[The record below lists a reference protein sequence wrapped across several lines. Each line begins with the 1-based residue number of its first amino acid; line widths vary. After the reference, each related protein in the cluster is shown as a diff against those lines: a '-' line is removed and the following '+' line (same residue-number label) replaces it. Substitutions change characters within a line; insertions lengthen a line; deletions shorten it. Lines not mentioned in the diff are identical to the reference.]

1 MTSARTRVCVGMVI
15 PILVALVVGL
25 GRGGDVHADPPGQTV
40 RNSKTQTHDDFVKD
54 MDCSACHTVDGW
66 KLAATAGTSGFD
78 HDRTGFPLRNA
89 HVQASCGGCHTNR
102 GKPGRSC
109 ESCHKDPHAGRMDG
123 ACFECHTTT
132 TWADTATLEQHRRTR
147 MPLTGKHALIECT
160 ACHKRQS
167 ERTYTDLP
175 VDCYA
180 CHRAEY
186 HLTGTHPNHDGSVDP
201 NVPAFSRDCGGC
213 HQTIAWKPAFTNP
226 ALLPGAMTAQAARRG
241 EHDSFF
247 VLSAGSH
254 RDAECAS
261 CHVDPRRK
269 QAVRCDGCHQDAQ
282 VRRQHPNGNVARAA
296 VACLRCHPRGA
307 SR

>member
-1 MTSARTRVCVGMVI
+1 MIAVPLRISVVVLVMLGVAAPARADAPGATPRVAK
-15 PILVALVVGL
+15 VA
-25 GRGGDVHADPPGQTV
+25 
-40 RNSKTQTHDDFVKD
+40 THDDFIKD
-54 MDCSACHTVDGW
+54 MDCSGCHTTDGW
-66 KLAATAGTSGFD
+66 RLSATAGASGFD
-78 HDRTGFPLRNA
+78 HDRTGFPLRAA
-89 HVQASCGGCHTNR
+89 HAQASCGGCHTNR
-102 GKPGRSC
+102 VKPPRSC

-186 HLTGTHPNHDGSVDP
+186 HLTTTHPNHDGSADP
-201 NVPAFSRDCGGC
+201 NSTPFSRNCAEC
-213 HQTIAWKPAFTNP
+213 HQTIAWKPAFVNP
-226 ALLPGAMTAQAARRG
+226 AMLPGVGAMTAAAARRG
-241 EHDSFF
+241 DHDGSF
-247 VLSAGSH
+247 VLSSGRH
-254 RDAECAS
+254 RDAECAA
-261 CHVDPRRK
+261 CHADPRRPRV
-269 QAVRCDGCHQDAQ
+269 VRCDGCHQDIEL
-282 VRRQHPNGNVARAA
+282 RRQHPNAAVPRAA

-307 SR
+307 AR